1 MSYQNH
7 LTPQQ
12 LRSFTRRA
20 RFTACGEPCEVFADP
35 DFDALQFVT
44 VNRNTSTG
52 SAWLEATAY
61 HRYTI
66 DATEEVGPEFVRM
79 LGKATP
85 ETARRIISQELHR
98 WASMPAGTVAG
109 WSPAHIEAEADRIAR
124 G

>member
-1 MSYQNH
+1 MSWRNH

-12 LRSFTRRA
+12 LRNFSRRA
-20 RFTACGEPCEVFADP
+20 RFTVCGEPADVFTDP

-44 VNRNTSTG
+44 VNRDSRT
-52 SAWLEATAY
+52 AWLEATAY

-66 DATEEVGPEFVRM
+66 DATEEVGPEFVRT

-85 ETARRIISQELHR
+85 ETARRIIVQELRR
-98 WASMPAGTVAG
+98 WASYPDGTVTG
-109 WSPAHIEAEADRIAR
+109 WTPAQIAAEAERIAQ